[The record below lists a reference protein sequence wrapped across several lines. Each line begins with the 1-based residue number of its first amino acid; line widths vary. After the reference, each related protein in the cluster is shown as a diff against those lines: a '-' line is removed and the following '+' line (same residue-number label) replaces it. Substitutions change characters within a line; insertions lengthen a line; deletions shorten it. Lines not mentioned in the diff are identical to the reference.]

1 MNGTVGTIPMI
12 HLLMRNGKPKLTNG
26 KRLLK
31 EQRIPMK
38 EPIIE
43 KNGTSLEDGNIHVN
57 DVEKR
62 ITIHIS
68 YASNVIK

>member
-31 EQRIPMK
+31 KQRIPMK

-43 KNGTSLEDGNIHVN
+43 KNGTFSEGGNIHAN
-57 DVEKR
+57 DVKKR
-62 ITIHIS
+62 IIIRIS
-68 YASNVIK
+68 YATNVIK